1 MRTTL
6 LLIALTL
13 SACTNQQVIV
23 TGRVVDARGRPAR
36 FGVVR
41 AYWSH
46 PIPSRDPNAFVDRVA
61 MEQHSLDSEGR
72 FSFTAPTK
80 PDRFEAESSD
90 VKHYGELNSTT
101 VSDNMIVVR

>member
-1 MRTTL
+1 VRTTL
-6 LLIALTL
+6 LLVALAL
-13 SACTNQQVIV
+13 SACTNQQVTV

-36 FGVVR
+36 SGIVR

-46 PIPSRDPNAFVDRVA
+46 PIPSRDQNAFVDRIA
-61 MEQHSLDSEGR
+61 IEHHSLDSEGR

-90 VKHYGELNSTT
+90 VKHYGTNATS
-101 VSDNMIVVR
+101 VSDNVIVVR